1 MSAPPNGRAAT
12 PATTFRWKNCFAD
25 VLTSKHDLTIHSYL
39 DDMIV
44 PALATLDA
52 KIAELGASDRPGH
65 QFAQADMEAMKSEAI
80 LAFGLSIQSIWERQ
94 LRSYLRGCANEL
106 RPGELIAGKIEKANW
121 QDLQKWF
128 RRLRGINLGEFPSFP
143 VLDILQHVGNACR
156 HGDGDSAVELH
167 RRRPDLW
174 PVVPPMPTG
183 FGEPQVAPAVPPPAD
198 SMEIPVAALR
208 EFVTAIAAFWR
219 DAEYIYNES
228 IERKHKNLEAHLV
241 KQRAGRTWF
250 PQARGEAC

>member
-1 MSAPPNGRAAT
+1 M
-12 PATTFRWKNCFAD
+12 TTFRWKNCFAD

-39 DDMIV
+39 DDLIV
-44 PALATLDA
+44 PALATIDA
-52 KIAELGASDRPGH
+52 KIAELGASQWPGH

-106 RPGELIAGKIEKANW
+106 HSGEPTASKIDKANW
-121 QDLQKWF
+121 QDLQNWF
-128 RRLRGINLGEFPSFP
+128 RRLRGINLAEFPSFP
-143 VLDILQHVGNACR
+143 LLDILQHLGNACR
-156 HGDGDSAVELH
+156 HGDGDPVVELH

-174 PVVPPMPTG
+174 PVIPPMPPG
-183 FGEPQVAPAVPPPAD
+183 FGETQVTSAPPPVG
-198 SMEIPVAALR
+198 SMDIPVAALR

-228 IERKHKNLEAHLV
+228 IERKHESLEARLV
-241 KQRAGRTWF
+241 KQRSERTWF
-250 PQARGEAC
+250 PQARSEAS

>member
-1 MSAPPNGRAAT
+1 M
-12 PATTFRWKNCFAD
+12 TTFRWKNCFAD

-39 DDMIV
+39 DDVIV

-52 KIAELGASDRPGH
+52 KISELGVSDWPGH
-65 QFAQADMEAMKSEAI
+65 QFAQADMEAMKSEAT

-106 RPGELIAGKIEKANW
+106 RPGEPIAGKIEKANW
-121 QDLQKWF
+121 KDLQKLF
-128 RRLRGINLGEFPSFP
+128 RRLRGINLDEFPSFP
-143 VLDILQHVGNACR
+143 LLDTLQHLGNACR

-167 RRRPDLW
+167 RLRPDLW
-174 PVVPPMPTG
+174 PVITPMPPG
-183 FGEPQVAPAVPPPAD
+183 FGEPQLEPAPPPAA

-228 IERKHKNLEAHLV
+228 IERKHENLEAHLV
-241 KQRAGRTWF
+241 KQRAERTWF
-250 PQARGEAC
+250 PQARSEAG